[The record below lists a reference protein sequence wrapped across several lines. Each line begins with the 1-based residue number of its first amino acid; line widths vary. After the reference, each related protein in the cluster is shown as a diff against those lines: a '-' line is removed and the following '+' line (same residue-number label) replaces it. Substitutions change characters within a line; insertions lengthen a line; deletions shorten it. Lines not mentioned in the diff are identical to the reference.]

1 MAGMLETRST
11 TGAADIAILVGLYPT
26 DSHLSPDRRLD
37 ELESLVEA
45 AHGSVAGRVIQRR
58 GRSRGED
65 VDRPVD
71 PATYIGKGKVQDVAE
86 ALITQDANL
95 VVFDNELSP
104 AQIRELEKRLK
115 CRVLDRSEL
124 ILDIFASR
132 ARTREAMLQV
142 ELAQLQYTAP
152 RLRGMWSHLERQAGG
167 GSTGGGMG
175 TRGPGEQQIEIDR
188 RIVQHRITALK
199 AELEQIVSRRERQ
212 VIDRNAQ
219 VWTVGLVGY
228 TNAGKS
234 TMLNTL
240 TNAGTYAADQLFATL
255 DTVSRRWS
263 VRPGVDIPLSDTVG
277 FVRDLPHHIVASFRS
292 TLAEALHADLLLH
305 VVDASHPEAELQ
317 VQAVKK
323 VLAELGVDNDQVLG
337 LLNKADLV
345 NDPATLSVLRAEFA
359 DSVTVSA
366 VTGEGL
372 DALATK
378 VIARRSADWREL
390 QLFIPQDQGRL
401 VSVIHEHGEILG
413 GRWEDEGWY
422 TRVSIPQSVAWELEP
437 FQTDL
442 PCEVPADG
450 AAPDGEE

>member
-1 MAGMLETRST
+1 MLETRST
-11 TGAADIAILVGLYPT
+11 TNAADVAILVGLYAT
-26 DSHLSPDRRLD
+26 DTHLSPERRLD
-37 ELESLVEA
+37 ELESLVKA
-45 AHGSVAGRVIQRR
+45 AQGSVAGRVIQRR
-58 GRSRGED
+58 GRTRGDEK
-65 VDRPVD
+65 DRPVD
-71 PATYIGKGKVQDVAE
+71 PATYIGKGKVQDVKE
-86 ALITQDANL
+86 ALAVKDANL

-104 AQIRELEKRLK
+104 AQIRELEKRLE

-167 GSTGGGMG
+167 SSAGGGMG

-199 AELEQIVSRRERQ
+199 AELETIVTRRERQ

-234 TMLNTL
+234 TMLNSL
-240 TNAGTYAADQLFATL
+240 TDAGTYAADQLFATL

-292 TLAEALHADLLLH
+292 TLAEALHANLLLH

-317 VQAVKK
+317 VHAVKK
-323 VLAELGVDNDQVLG
+323 VLTELGVDHDQVLG

-345 NDPATLSVLRAEFA
+345 QDPATLTVLRAEFV

-372 DALATK
+372 EELANL
-378 VIARRSADWREL
+378 VIARRSTDWIEL
-390 QLFIPQDQGRL
+390 TLFIPQDQGRL
-401 VSVIHEHGEILG
+401 VSIIHEHGEILG

-422 TRVSIPQSVAWELEP
+422 TRVSMPRAVVWQLEP
-437 FQTDL
+437 YQTDE
-442 PCEVPADG
+442 PIEPPA
-450 AAPDGEE
+450 EE